1 MPFRE
6 ARKFAKQ
13 PFVARSF
20 RPNALKGLALA
31 SALHQGTVIGEV
43 LVRLHS
49 PNIFA
54 TKAAKVSD
62 DLNIVT
68 GSLGKDQSV
77 AIHGRITVANSG
89 QMRAALANL
98 LRTKPACIAVDLS
111 GVSYIDSS
119 GVATLIEAARIARG
133 QATRLSVC
141 GMHDQ
146 PRYFF
151 EIAHLDQFFD
161 STGQEPSK

>member
-1 MPFRE
+1 
-6 ARKFAKQ
+6 
-13 PFVARSF
+13 
-20 RPNALKGLALA
+20 
-31 SALHQGTVIGEV
+31 
-43 LVRLHS
+43 VRLHS

-54 TKAAKVSD
+54 TKAATVSD

-68 GSLGKDQSV
+68 GSQSV

-89 QMRAALANL
+89 QMRTALTNL

-133 QATRLSVC
+133 QSTRLTVR